1 MRRYKD
7 LFWATIGEGGLILI
21 LATVGWVARQSLIFA
36 SLGPTVYELVE
47 QPQARSARTY
57 NIIVGHFIALG
68 AGFLAVFVLNAWSAP
83 NVVATGIVSPARL
96 WAVTIASV
104 ITTFVTLL
112 FKASQP
118 AALSTA
124 LLISLGAM
132 QTRRDAVIIGLGVVI
147 TAVIGEP
154 VRRFRLEHT
163 EHKPSN

>member
-1 MRRYKD
+1 M
-7 LFWATIGEGGLILI
+7 
-21 LATVGWVARQSLIFA
+21 
-36 SLGPTVYELVE
+36 
-47 QPQARSARTY
+47 
-57 NIIVGHFIALG
+57 FI
-68 AGFLAVFVLNAWSAP
+68 LNAWSAP

-96 WAVTIASV
+96 WAVTIASA
-104 ITTFVTLL
+104 ITTSVTLL
-112 FKASQP
+112 LKASQP

-163 EHKPSN
+163 EHKPSNCE